1 MAEFES
7 VGSEENVFRDEGE
20 DVVVSAVVVVV
31 VVVVPFT
38 MFVSVL
44 SFFLCRQLF
53 LWGGRVAV
61 GIGVFVVVV
70 VGW

>member
-31 VVVVPFT
+31 VVVVP
-38 MFVSVL
+38 
-44 SFFLCRQLF
+44 
-53 LWGGRVAV
+53 
-61 GIGVFVVVV
+61 VVTLKVCF
-70 VGW
+70 W